1 MNFRPLRESRRQI
14 TIELTSMIDV
24 VFLLLIFFLIT
35 TTFVRPNDRTIP
47 VDLPK
52 GVSGTKTGDD
62 KKIVVVIGSEG
73 GVHIDGGAALDGVAF
88 EESMRQAHA
97 ETPDAEVM
105 VRGDQEATHG
115 RIVEILD
122 SIKSVGFG
130 RAHLVISAPPGAASD
145 KAKPGVGAE

>member
-1 MNFRPLRESRRQI
+1 MNFRHARAGRREI
-14 TIELTSMIDV
+14 TLELTSMIDV

-52 GVSGTKTGDD
+52 GVSGTKTGDE
-62 KKIVVVIGSEG
+62 KKIVVVIGADG
-73 GVHIDGGAALDGVAF
+73 DVQIDGGVVLDGAALQ
-88 EESMRQAHA
+88 EHMRQAHA
-97 ETPDAEVM
+97 TTPDAEVM
-105 VRGDQEATHG
+105 VRGDQKATHG

-130 RAHLVISAPPGAASD
+130 RAHLVISSPPSRSPEKTSAGKRAD
-145 KAKPGVGAE
+145 